1 MADLLGIGVAGVRI
15 NQQALAVTGQNITN
29 ANTPGYSRQRVEVI
43 AQMGSGSSST
53 FSGAGARVDSIQRIA
68 DEYRVRQVRSDQT
81 NFSDVDAFATRMEQ
95 IEGLFF
101 GEGAGIDEAITRFFD
116 SLHSANARPASL
128 PDRQIVLNQ
137 AESLVQRFNSV
148 HTRILEQEKGVN
160 ELLGSSLKRVNE
172 LAAGLAS
179 INERLGGMDQS
190 VKGGV
195 ANTLFDQR
203 DELLR
208 ELAEHVR
215 VNSVDAGLGQLNIFI
230 GKGLPLV
237 LGSAPAQLKLTEDAA
252 ILLRS
257 DVGAPGQVITSSITG
272 GDLGGMLRFRDSTLR
287 EAGNALGRIAAA
299 LAETVNGT
307 HAQGLDLRGAFGGLF
322 FGDVNAPALTR
333 DRAIPLIGNKEA
345 PNSALDVF
353 IDSPDQLT
361 GSDYE
366 LVFADKVPGAWT
378 VQRRDGG
385 QVVAQGVLDGND
397 TQDITF
403 EGVRIRLT
411 GAVFNPGN
419 RYAIEPTRN
428 MAGALTLAIEDPARL
443 ALAAPIRL
451 DAAAD
456 NVGSGGLSLKSVDD
470 RTHPF
475 FQPGSLM
482 PPLKLVFTSP
492 TTYDVMDNSD
502 PSSPRH
508 FVPPLRSL
516 TYVPGSSRP
525 SLPSEGDRLVSMLGF
540 SVGAL
545 PLVPSTTTGLDADG
559 NRYSAG
565 SVAVSYRDPI
575 TGAPLQS
582 QSVAW
587 GPSASAR
594 EIAHALGA
602 LSGVQSRAVTELD
615 ITGIST
621 NGVNTSMVLVVNG
634 QSFTEPTSLNKLA
647 DDINANQV
655 LAKNGIIA
663 RSDGSRLRLTDVHGN
678 DIALH
683 VAGDPTDSVTVLDQR
698 GRSLVVNGAG
708 PTGYKHVSVGGVVTT
723 QLAAGV
729 AVKGDGLGLFAT
741 NPAHLETGFG
751 FGLSITGQPETGDQF
766 TVTFNMDATSDNRN
780 GLVLAGFSAET
791 VLGDPPVSF
800 GEAYA
805 LIVQDVGNT
814 QSEAD
819 VQREAAQVLLE
830 QSVAARDSVSGVNLD
845 EEAADLI
852 RFEQAYNAAA
862 QVIAA
867 ARQIFDTL
875 LDAVR

>member
-43 AQMGSGSSST
+43 AQVGSGSALT

-68 DEYRVRQVRSDQT
+68 DDYRVRQVRSDQA

-101 GEGAGIDEAITRFFD
+101 GEGAGIDEAITGFFD
-116 SLHSANARPASL
+116 ALHSANARPASL
-128 PDRQIVLNQ
+128 PDRQIVLSK

-148 HTRILEQEKGVN
+148 HQRILEQEKGVN
-160 ELLGSSLKRVNE
+160 ELLGSALKRVNE
-172 LAAGLAS
+172 LATSLAS
-179 INERLGGMDQS
+179 INERLGGLDQS
-190 VKGGV
+190 KNGGV

-215 VNSVDAGLGQLNIFI
+215 VSTVDAGAGQMNVFI

-237 LGSAPAQLKLTEDAA
+237 LGSGPARLELTEDAG

-257 DVGAPGQVITSSITG
+257 DVGTRGQVITSSITG
-272 GDLGGMLRFRDSTLR
+272 GDLGGMLRFRDTTLR

-299 LAETVNGT
+299 LAEKVNNS
-307 HAQGLDLRGAFGGLF
+307 HAEGLDLRGAFGGLF
-322 FGDVNAPALTR
+322 FGEINAPAMTL
-333 DRAIPLIGNKEA
+333 DRAKPQLGNKET
-345 PNSALDVF
+345 PNSAVDVF
-353 IDSPDQLT
+353 IDSPDRLT

-366 LVFADKVPGAWT
+366 LVFAEKVPGAFT
-378 VQRRDGG
+378 VHRRDGG
-385 QVVAQGVLDGND
+385 ELVAQGVLDGSD
-397 TQDITF
+397 SQEIAF
-403 EGVRIRLT
+403 EGIRIRLT
-411 GAVFNPGN
+411 GAIFNPGN

-428 MAGALTLAIEDPARL
+428 MAGALSLAIKDPARL

-451 DAAAD
+451 DTATGNA
-456 NVGSGGLSLKSVDD
+456 GSGGLVLNAVDD
-470 RTHPF
+470 RSHPF
-475 FQPGSLM
+475 FQPGNLV
-482 PPLKLVFTSP
+482 PPLRIVFTSS

-525 SLPSEGDRLVSMLGF
+525 SLPDDGDRLVSMSGS

-545 PLVPSTTTGLDADG
+545 PLVASTTPDLGTDG

-565 SVAVSYRDPI
+565 SVEVSYRDPI
-575 TGAPLQS
+575 TGTALQN
-582 QSVAW
+582 QSVSW
-587 GPSASAR
+587 GPASSAR
-594 EIAHALGA
+594 EIAHTLGA
-602 LSGVQSRAVTELD
+602 LSGVQARAVTELE
-615 ITGIST
+615 ITGIAT
-621 NGVNTSMVLVVNG
+621 DNTNTSMVLVING
-634 QSFTEPTSLNKLA
+634 QSFTEPTSLNELA

-655 LAKNGIIA
+655 LAKNGITA
-663 RSDGSRLRLTDVHGN
+663 RSDGTRLRLTDVHGN

-683 VAGDPTDSVTVLDQR
+683 VAGDPTDSITVRDQQ
-698 GRSLVVNGAG
+698 GQSLVVNGAG
-708 PTGYKHVSVGGVVTT
+708 PTGYKHVSIGGVVTS
-723 QLAAGV
+723 QLAPGISL
-729 AVKGDGLGLFAT
+729 KGDGLGLFT
-741 NPAHLETGFG
+741 TRPAHVDTGFG
-751 FGLSITGQPETGDQF
+751 FRLSITGQPAAGDQF
-766 TVTFNMDATSDNRN
+766 SVSFNHDATSDNRN
-780 GLVLAGFSAET
+780 GLVLAGFSAAA

-805 LIVQDVGNT
+805 LIVQDVGNV
-814 QSEAD
+814 QSEAN

-852 RFEQAYNAAA
+852 RFEQAYNASA